1 MLLNFFI
8 AFVLVFSNL
17 NAGGMESVFKGQKSV
32 IEDTSHIE
40 DTSNVE
46 STSNKTDKTED
57 KVENKVDDAS
67 KERSAENVFKPVKI
81 EKQKPALRDTGTD
94 VSGDKEIN
102 NGSRAASVFGH
113 KKASESD
120 NAKPNASRAASVFVG
135 HSVENNTEN
144 NNEEGKQVVEVNENS
159 LEGDYSGKDFLWPVE
174 KGQVSSYYGWR
185 SSKKFHD
192 GVDISAPTGTKIFAV
207 KDGKVVYSGKKIR
220 GYGNMIVIKHIG
232 KIYTVY
238 AHNSVNK
245 VSTGDNVSKGDV
257 IGLVGNTGHSHGP
270 HVHFEVRQGKY
281 SVDPLKYF
289 NYMENKKGG
298 HKHGFVH
305 EFK

>member
-1 MLLNFFI
+1 MLFNFFI
-8 AFVLVFSNL
+8 IFALVFSHL
-17 NAGGMESVFKGQKSV
+17 NAGGMESVFS
-32 IEDTSHIE
+32 SA
-40 DTSNVE
+40 
-46 STSNKTDKTED
+46 KTED
-57 KVENKVDDAS
+57 KVENKVENKIDDTS
-67 KERSAENVFKPVKI
+67 DKTEDKSDVPKKSAANVFKPIKI
-81 EKQKPALRDTGTD
+81 E
-94 VSGDKEIN
+94 DKEVD
-102 NGSRAASVFGH
+102 NGSRATSVFGRRKVSDSDSAQPNGLRAASVFLGH
-113 KKASESD
+113 
-120 NAKPNASRAASVFVG
+120 NVQNN
-135 HSVENNTEN
+135 VENNKD
-144 NNEEGKQVVEVNENS
+144 EEKQVVEVNEES

-192 GVDISAPTGTKIFAV
+192 GIDISAPTGTKIFAV

-245 VSTGDNVSKGDV
+245 VSTGDTVSKGSV

>member
-1 MLLNFFI
+1 MLFNFFLTF
-8 AFVLVFSNL
+8 ALVFSHL
-17 NAGGMESVFKGQKSV
+17 DAGSMESVFNKARPIVEDSSDKAKDSQKLELV
-32 IEDTSHIE
+32 PETDVTSE
-40 DTSNVE
+40 
-46 STSNKTDKTED
+46 KTQPQEEP
-57 KVENKVDDAS
+57 V
-67 KERSAENVFKPVKI
+67 KEIKQEKSAVNVFKPIKI
-81 EKQKPALRDTGTD
+81 EK
-94 VSGDKEIN
+94 KEITSTVSDEKEVDSESRASSVFGRRKASSDDKAQT
-102 NGSRAASVFGH
+102 NGSRAANVFL
-113 KKASESD
+113 
-120 NAKPNASRAASVFVG
+120 G
-135 HSVENNTEN
+135 HSVETNA
-144 NNEEGKQVVEVNENS
+144 EEKQVVEVNEES

-220 GYGNMIVIKHIG
+220 GYGNMIVIQHIG
-232 KIYTVY
+232 KIYSVY

-245 VSTGDNVSKGDV
+245 VSTGDTVRKGDV
-257 IGLVGNTGHSHGP
+257 IGLVGNTGRSHGP